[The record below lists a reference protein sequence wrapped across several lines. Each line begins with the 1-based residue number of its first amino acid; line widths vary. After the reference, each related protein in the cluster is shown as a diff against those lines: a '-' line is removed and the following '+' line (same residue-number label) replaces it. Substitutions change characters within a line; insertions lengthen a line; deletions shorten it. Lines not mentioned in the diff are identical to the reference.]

1 MNDEQLKV
9 LSGKV
14 IGCAITVSKNLAPGY
29 LEKVYENALFHELT
43 KRRFRVER
51 QVRLEV
57 CYDGMVVGHFVAD
70 MVVNGTIILELK
82 ATDGISDD
90 HIAQALN
97 YLTTTGSPLCLILN
111 FGEPVL
117 SIKRVRNWHSTHEII
132 ENSESNF

>member
-1 MNDEQLKV
+1 MNDEKLKE
-9 LSGKV
+9 LSGRV
-14 IGCAITVSKNLAPGY
+14 IGCAIAVSKNLAPGY

-43 KRRFRVER
+43 KQRFRVER

-57 CYDGMVVGHFVAD
+57 HYDGIVVGHFVAD
-70 MVVNGTIILELK
+70 MVVNDTIILELK

-111 FGEPVL
+111 FGEPIL
-117 SIKRVRNWHSTHEII
+117 GIKRIRNWHSRRESS
-132 ENSESNF
+132 ENSQTNS